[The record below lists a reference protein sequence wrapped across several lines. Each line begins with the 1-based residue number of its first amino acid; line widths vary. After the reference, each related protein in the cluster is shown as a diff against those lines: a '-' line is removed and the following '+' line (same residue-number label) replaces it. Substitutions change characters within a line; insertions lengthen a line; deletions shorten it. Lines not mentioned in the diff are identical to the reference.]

1 MDTRVYY
8 GEYTLKHWIELMV
21 TKNIILPKYQRSFVW
36 EKNDVLRL
44 VQSLTN
50 GQFVQ
55 PITIAYANEG
65 NIILDGQQRLTSILL
80 AYLGY
85 MPNKEKFDESYYLA
99 DGDDSAEDMPEKKSI
114 RWTFQELLQEDS
126 NTKEEI
132 KTQLSDDDRYETISI
147 PLSDDFFEKTF
158 LGFSYIIPNT
168 TNISEIQKFF
178 STLFRN
184 INYLGRK
191 LSPLESRRSLYYMDT
206 EKENYFEGK
215 ILNSDDIKEDALC
228 NTKII
233 EKMVP
238 CPIDFARYLAILSQF
253 YGLQNSNRI
262 LVGYSAYNSRENY
275 IADYVSYILQL
286 EQESRTDKFDA
297 FRFDN
302 VFPNCEFIDR
312 FVRLRNWIQENK
324 KNFNLD
330 EKKDAF
336 TSWIDADYWL
346 FGLIYWIVFKDKSI
360 IPDKGLIDEIS
371 TEISDKKSSEY
382 YSKSPNL
389 LKHLRE
395 RLKNSIQ
402 IYEKYAN

>member
-8 GEYTLKHWIELMV
+8 GEYTLKHWIELMLK
-21 TKNIILPKYQRSFVW
+21 KNIILPKYQRSFVW
-36 EKNDVLRL
+36 EENDVQRL
-44 VQSLTN
+44 IQSLEN

-85 MPNKEKFDESYYLA
+85 MPNKEKFDESYSLA

-114 RWTFQELLQEDS
+114 KWTFQELLQEDS

-132 KTQLSDDDRYETISI
+132 KKQLSNDNRYEIISI
-147 PLSDDFFEKTF
+147 FLSDDFFEKTF

-168 TNISEIQKFF
+168 TNTSEIQKFF

-215 ILNSDDIKEDALC
+215 ILNGDIKEDVLC
-228 NTKII
+228 NIKII

-286 EQESRTDKFDA
+286 EQESRTDKFNA
-297 FRFDN
+297 FKFDN
-302 VFPNCEFIDR
+302 VFPNGDFINR
-312 FVRLRNWIQENK
+312 FVRLRDWIQENK

-336 TSWIDADYWL
+336 TSWVDADYWL
-346 FGLIYWIVFKDKSI
+346 FGLIYWIVFKNKSI
-360 IPDKGLIDEIS
+360 ISDKSLIDKIS
-371 TEISDKKSSEY
+371 TEISNKKSSEY

-395 RLKNSIQ
+395 RLKVSIQ
-402 IYEKYAN
+402 IYEEYAN

>member
-21 TKNIILPKYQRSFVW
+21 TKNIVLPKYQRSFVW

-44 VQSLTN
+44 VQSLKN

-132 KTQLSDDDRYETISI
+132 KMQLSDDDRYETISI
-147 PLSDDFFEKTF
+147 SLSDDFFEKTF

-206 EKENYFEGK
+206 EKENYFEGTIRGK
-215 ILNSDDIKEDALC
+215 G
-228 NTKII
+228 II
-233 EKMVP
+233 ERM
-238 CPIDFARYLAILSQF
+238 R
-253 YGLQNSNRI
+253 
-262 LVGYSAYNSRENY
+262 
-275 IADYVSYILQL
+275 
-286 EQESRTDKFDA
+286 DK
-297 FRFDN
+297 
-302 VFPNCEFIDR
+302 
-312 FVRLRNWIQENK
+312 
-324 KNFNLD
+324 
-330 EKKDAF
+330 
-336 TSWIDADYWL
+336 
-346 FGLIYWIVFKDKSI
+346 
-360 IPDKGLIDEIS
+360 
-371 TEISDKKSSEY
+371 
-382 YSKSPNL
+382 
-389 LKHLRE
+389 
-395 RLKNSIQ
+395 
-402 IYEKYAN
+402 